1 MTEKTSE
8 TSKEQETSTYVRIGG
23 ELRQARIEAGKDIK
37 DISRQ
42 VRLPGILI
50 EDIESGRVE
59 RLSPLYRRGY
69 IVNYARALGLDPA
82 SLLAT
87 VSDEEALPEL
97 REVLPV
103 DQQGWKF
110 ERYLRIATYVLVTT
124 VIVPPLL
131 YFFIEGGSRIMERNP
146 VAESSEPVIAG
157 EHPDGERNNRGRIAR
172 ALALDESNGR
182 RESSEVGHVSASALP
197 LAAVRPLRESGSAD
211 EAQAQNLLLP
221 AVDLLEVAAE
231 EAGAAIM
238 ELSLEVIEDSWVEI
252 HASDGERLEYDL
264 MRAGQSR
271 TYRGEAP
278 FQLLLGRANA
288 VRLTIADEVVTFDG
302 HDRGDVARLRLLAGG
317 QVER

>member
-1 MTEKTSE
+1 MTETTSE
-8 TSKEQETSTYVRIGG
+8 TSKEQETSTYVRIGE

-37 DISRQ
+37 DVSRQ

-50 EDIESGRVE
+50 EDIERGRVE

-69 IVNYARALGLDPA
+69 IVNYARALGLDPS

-97 REVLPV
+97 RKVLPI

-146 VAESSEPVIAG
+146 VAESNEPLIAG
-157 EHPDGERNNRGRIAR
+157 EQPEGERNNRGRIAR

-182 RESSEVGHVSASALP
+182 RESSEAGHVSASALP
-197 LAAVRPLRESGSAD
+197 LAAVRPLRESGSVD
-211 EAQAQNLLLP
+211 EVQAQNLLLP

-231 EAGAAIM
+231 DAGAAIM
-238 ELSLEVIEDSWVEI
+238 ELSIEVLEDSWVEI

-288 VRLTIADEVVTFDG
+288 VRLSLADEVVTFDG